1 MKDMTH
7 EGGLHSAAHM
17 YASEYAEGKLS
28 RREFLTRTTALGVS
42 AAAAYGLIGLP
53 APAQAQEAKTG
64 GMIRVAMEVK
74 GTKDP
79 RLADWPQ
86 IANIYRGWLEYLIQ
100 YNNDGS
106 FEGRLLESWEANAD
120 ATQYTLKIRPGVTW
134 NNGEPFTA
142 DDVVRNFARWTDGKV
157 EGKEME

>member
-1 MKDMTH
+1 MKDILH
-7 EGGLHSAAHM
+7 EAGLHSAAQM

-42 AAAAYGLIGLP
+42 AAAAYGLIGLA

-79 RLADWPQ
+79 RLAAHRQHLSRLAGISGPVQ
-86 IANIYRGWLEYLIQ
+86 QR
-100 YNNDGS
+100 
-106 FEGRLLESWEANAD
+106 RLLRRPAPGKLGSQRGCD
-120 ATQYTLKIRPGVTW
+120 AIHAEDPPECHLEQWRALHR
-134 NNGEPFTA
+134 
-142 DDVVRNFARWTDGKV
+142 R
-157 EGKEME
+157 